1 MKAGDRGSVTIL
13 VVVLLPLL
21 LTFFVGVIQIG
32 TVRVLAA
39 RVASAADL
47 ASLTAVADQD
57 DGALATRGELRLSA
71 DAEAVARRYFG
82 IALMEIAPHLAVSPE
97 AAAAQAAVAAFA
109 VTPAIDPLTGW
120 RYDHPTVR
128 IVASVPVRVPAF
140 GALLLPPTTTVTVR
154 AASAAR

>member
-21 LTFFVGVIQIG
+21 LTFFVGVIQVG

-47 ASLTAVADQD
+47 ASLAAVADQD
-57 DGALATRGELRLSA
+57 DDALAMRGELRLSP

-82 IALMEIAPHLAVSPE
+82 IALSEIAPHLGVTPD
-97 AAAAQAAVAAFA
+97 AAAAQADVAAFA
-109 VTPAIDPLTGW
+109 VAPATDPLTGW
-120 RYDHPTVR
+120 RYDRPTVR
-128 IVASVPVRVPAF
+128 IVANVPVRVPAF
-140 GALLLPPTTTVTVR
+140 GALLLPPTTIVTVR